1 MNQIFSASQNY
12 RPYPHFGTFDL
23 YSNFGHTTYHLG
35 TLNMTRR
42 YGAGLTLMGNYT
54 FSKTINESDGDGT
67 ATGIT
72 YYNRRLEKGRGRL

>member
-1 MNQIFSASQNY
+1 
-12 RPYPHFGTFDL
+12 
-23 YSNFGHTTYHLG
+23 
-35 TLNMTRR
+35 MTRR